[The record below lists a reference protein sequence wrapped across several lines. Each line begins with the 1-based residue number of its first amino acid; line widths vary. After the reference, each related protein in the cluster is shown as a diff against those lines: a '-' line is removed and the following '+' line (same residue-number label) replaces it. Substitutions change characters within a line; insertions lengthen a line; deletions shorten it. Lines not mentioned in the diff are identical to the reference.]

1 MFVKLVSFITW
12 FCTQDNDVL
21 CITHH
26 CLGYRTKWWKKPT
39 LQTCYVM
46 LSVSCGSF
54 HCIDRDMGSGWLSTR
69 ARLCRVVGKKG
80 VELVSFALYVYGVCH
95 QVCVFSHQLR
105 SSSSHGWQ
113 VWRTVEHPSDH
124 MIPGQVTHQS
134 TCLHGISQ
142 HQSHSMLWRRH
153 MSTTPIVKVSLHHLV
168 WPLLSEEVS
177 HEQPSTHAAIK
188 TATTE
193 YFRFGFFCANWMN
206 SSVIRVTWP
215 RQSVVPLPYS
225 LSPWVRR

>member
-1 MFVKLVSFITW
+1 M
-12 FCTQDNDVL
+12 
-21 CITHH
+21 
-26 CLGYRTKWWKKPT
+26 Y
-39 LQTCYVM
+39 
-46 LSVSCGSF
+46 CGSF

-177 HEQPSTHAAIK
+177 HERQCWEVRWFHFCWKSCAPAFCSSYLWVHLFFAAFIYESLKCHTH
-188 TATTE
+188 TLL
-193 YFRFGFFCANWMN
+193 FCCHVRYCNQLYLA
-206 SSVIRVTWP
+206 
-215 RQSVVPLPYS
+215 
-225 LSPWVRR
+225 LSPGPPFPSHVVCLNYHITYLDG